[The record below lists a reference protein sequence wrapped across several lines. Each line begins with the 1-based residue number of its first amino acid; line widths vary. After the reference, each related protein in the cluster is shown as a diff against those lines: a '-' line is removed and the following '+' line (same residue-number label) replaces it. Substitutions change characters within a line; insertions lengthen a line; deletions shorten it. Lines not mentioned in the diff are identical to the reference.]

1 MTQPMPGKPAEDA
14 ENELDIR
21 GLFRTLWAGKLW
33 IIGMGLAFALI
44 ALAYTFFAR
53 QEWSSTA
60 ITDRP
65 TVNMLGGYYSQQ
77 QFLRNLDVRS
87 NMASADQPSVM
98 DEPAESSGCKPTITN
113 SGWWATAKPMRRCWM
128 K

>member
-65 TVNMLGGYYSQQ
+65 TVNMLGDITHSSNFCVTWMSVQTW
-77 QFLRNLDVRS
+77 LRR
-87 NMASADQPSVM
+87 
-98 DEPAESSGCKPTITN
+98 PTIGHGR
-113 SGWWATAKPMRRCWM
+113 SL
-128 K
+128 